1 MGFSCQPRS
10 ANAVQ
15 DRHPRALRLIRLWHW
30 LAVGASEQG
39 QRSQAGGP
47 KVPLQLVG
55 PFDMTAWV
63 TNAGYTGAAPAPHL
77 SVPRSALV
85 AE

>member
-1 MGFSCQPRS
+1 M
-10 ANAVQ
+10 
-15 DRHPRALRLIRLWHW
+15 H
-30 LAVGASEQG
+30 QG